1 MILGTRSEHRE
12 PYLARPRHANPSPVS
27 RRGEAHGAERSPPR
41 RRWESARRRRW
52 RARRRR
58 HQITGERGQQRGHA
72 PRPRR
77 AKFVLVFLA
86 IKKKWSGL
94 WRGGGR
100 KKGGGGEPKALEAG
114 ARGHGVLPGGAGRV
128 RMAAVCGR
136 WARGLGPAS
145 RVAVACGSCWTSR
158 ASAVSAWWGR
168 GGDQTTAPGPCWM
181 SGPRPGRVH
190 WCSSAQGP
198 APCTNRPGPPGLS
211 LPPCS
216 WLLSIDTAINQV
228 DPVVNFCIDTT
239 HSRQPR
245 PKAQELM
252 SVQMRTARGLPV
264 VSSCFSWVLRRA
276 ARRRRCDDTEE
287 RRKPSARA
295 R

>member
-12 PYLARPRHANPSPVS
+12 PYLARPRRANPSPVS

-168 GGDQTTAPGPCWM
+168 WWRPDHGTRAVLDVWAAAR
-181 SGPRPGRVH
+181 PRPLVFKRTR
-190 WCSSAQGP
+190 
-198 APCTNRPGPPGLS
+198 PCTVHKQARSTASELA
-211 LPPCS
+211 LQ
-216 WLLSIDTAINQV
+216 LVIID
-228 DPVVNFCIDTT
+228 
-239 HSRQPR
+239 RY
-245 PKAQELM
+245 
-252 SVQMRTARGLPV
+252 
-264 VSSCFSWVLRRA
+264 
-276 ARRRRCDDTEE
+276 CD
-287 RRKPSARA
+287 
-295 R
+295 